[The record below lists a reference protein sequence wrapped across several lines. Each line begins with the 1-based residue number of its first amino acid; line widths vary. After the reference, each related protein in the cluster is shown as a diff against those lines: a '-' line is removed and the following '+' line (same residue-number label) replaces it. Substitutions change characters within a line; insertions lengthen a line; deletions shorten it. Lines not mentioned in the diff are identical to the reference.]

1 LVRLAFHT
9 RVRDWGILVLE
20 ESNLVSWRWWNS
32 SSFTNIWR
40 FMVTRDEVKHQRGEF
55 QFHHVISVS
64 FKGSVVKC
72 VLLLLDFDELINV
85 LVVSWVIFYRLLYP
99 TLSSI
104 LRILLSVLLPH
115 LLSLSCFCSFF
126 VSLIV

>member
-1 LVRLAFHT
+1 MVRLAFHT
-9 RVRDWGILVLE
+9 RVRDWGILVPE
-20 ESNLVSWRWWNS
+20 EKDWVSWRWWNS

-40 FMVTRDEVKHQRGEF
+40 VLVKRDGVKHQRGEF
-55 QFHHVISVS
+55 HFHYVISFS
-64 FKGSVVKC
+64 FKGSVLKC
-72 VLLLLDFDELINV
+72 VLLLSDFDELINV
-85 LVVSWVIFYRLLYP
+85 LLVSWVIFYRLLHP

-104 LRILLSVLLPH
+104 LRIRLSVLLPH